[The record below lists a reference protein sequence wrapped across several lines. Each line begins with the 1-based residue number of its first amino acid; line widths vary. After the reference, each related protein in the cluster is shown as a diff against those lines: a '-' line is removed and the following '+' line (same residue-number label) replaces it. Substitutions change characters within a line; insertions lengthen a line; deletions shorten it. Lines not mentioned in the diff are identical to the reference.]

1 MISTIVNTELPLA
14 ERFMVKKNVIR
25 HGSGKKRFCIVTGTH
40 GDELEGQ
47 MVCYEMARLVQEN
60 IACLDGT
67 VEIYP
72 ALNPLGIDT
81 IQRGIPNF
89 DLDMNRI
96 FPGNEHGTM
105 AEQAAYRI
113 CEDLKGADMVI
124 DIHSSNLYLRESPQV
139 RINVL
144 NEEQLVPQAKHL
156 GVDFV
161 WVHDAATVLEA
172 TLAHSLN
179 STGTPC
185 LVVEMGVGQRINH
198 HMCVHLVKGIFNLMH
213 EMGMWN
219 AEDKEKPYANVN
231 VGGSVG
237 GGVGGGVGDSDG
249 DSVGGSVHD
258 ETPDALSHLTG
269 DGQPLLNP
277 IVCKGNRVTFLNA
290 ACSGVFLT
298 ELRTG
303 KMVKEGQSI
312 GKIVDPLTGTVLSD
326 VVSPIE
332 GFLFTIRA
340 YPIVYEG
347 SLMARIFQ
355 YNEDELDIVKAVS
368 AAEEQE

>member
-1 MISTIVNTELPLA
+1 MIQTIVNTELPLA
-14 ERFMVKKNVIR
+14 EQFLVKKNVISNGNGR
-25 HGSGKKRFCIVTGTH
+25 NRFCIVTGTH

-47 MVCYEMARLVQEN
+47 MVCYEMARLINEN
-60 IACLDGT
+60 IDMLNGT

-113 CEDLKGADMVI
+113 CEDLKGASMVL

-144 NEEQLVPQAKHL
+144 NEANLVPQAMHL
-156 GVDFV
+156 GVDFI

-198 HMCVHLVKGIFNLMH
+198 RMCSHLVEGIFNLMKK
-213 EMGMWN
+213 MGMWKDVP
-219 AEDKEKPYANVN
+219 AAATV
-231 VGGSVG
+231 
-237 GGVGGGVGDSDG
+237 
-249 DSVGGSVHD
+249 
-258 ETPDALSHLTG
+258 PDAPASVSS
-269 DGQPLLNP
+269 
-277 IVCKGNRVTFLNA
+277 IVCKGDHVAFLNA
-290 ACSGVFLT
+290 ECSGVFLT
-298 ELRTG
+298 DLRTG
-303 KMVKEGQSI
+303 LNVSEGQTI
-312 GKIVDPLTGTVLSD
+312 GQIVNPLTGEVLSE
-326 VVSPIE
+326 VKSPVD

-340 YPIVYEG
+340 YPIVNEG
-347 SLMARIFQ
+347 SLMARI
-355 YNEDELDIVKAVS
+355 YHA
-368 AAEEQE
+368 

>member
-1 MISTIVNTELPLA
+1 MIKTIVNTELPLA
-14 ERFMVKKNVIR
+14 ERLLVKKNVIKN
-25 HGSGKKRFCIVTGTH
+25 GKDRKRICIVTGTH

-60 IACLDGT
+60 IDKLDGI

-81 IQRGIPNF
+81 IQRGVPNF

-113 CEDLKGADMVI
+113 CEDLKGADMVL

-144 NEEQLVPQAKHL
+144 NEVTLVPEAKHL

-198 HMCVHLVKGIFNLMH
+198 KMCSHLVDGIFNLMI
-213 EMGMWN
+213 EMGMWK
-219 AEDKEKPYANVN
+219 DEKV
-231 VGGSVG
+231 VM
-237 GGVGGGVGDSDG
+237 
-249 DSVGGSVHD
+249 
-258 ETPDALSHLTG
+258 EE
-269 DGQPLLNP
+269 P
-277 IVCKGNRVTFLNA
+277 IVGKGDCVEFLNA
-290 ACSGVFLT
+290 ECSGVFLT
-298 ELRTG
+298 DLKTG
-303 KMVKEGQSI
+303 TNITVGQSI
-312 GKIVDPLTGTVLSD
+312 GQIVDPLTGTVLSD
-326 VVSPIE
+326 VKSPVD

-347 SLMARIFQ
+347 SLMARI
-355 YNEDELDIVKAVS
+355 YKG
-368 AAEEQE
+368 

>member
-1 MISTIVNTELPLA
+1 MIKTIVDTELPLA
-14 ERFMVKKNVIR
+14 ERFLVRKNVI
-25 HGSGKKRFCIVTGTH
+25 SNGKGRKRFCIVTGTH

-47 MVCYEMARLVQEN
+47 MVCYEMARLVQQH
-60 IACLDGT
+60 IDCLDGT

-124 DIHSSNLYLRESPQV
+124 DIHSSNLYLRETPQV

-144 NEEQLVPQAKHL
+144 NEAELVPQARHL

-185 LVVEMGVGQRINH
+185 LGVEMGVGQRINH
-198 HMCVHLVKGIFNLMH
+198 RMCSHLVKGLFNLMR
-213 EMGMWN
+213 EMGMW
-219 AEDKEKPYANVN
+219 K
-231 VGGSVG
+231 G
-237 GGVGGGVGDSDG
+237 
-249 DSVGGSVHD
+249 
-258 ETPDALSHLTG
+258 ETALTDIETG
-269 DGQPLLNP
+269 PLLEP
-277 IVCKGNRVTFLNA
+277 IVCKGDRVTFLNA
-290 ACSGVFLT
+290 ERSGVFLT
-298 ELRTG
+298 DLRTG
-303 KMVKEGQSI
+303 RIVQAGQSI
-312 GKIVDPLTGTVLSD
+312 GRIVNPLTGEVLSK
-326 VVSPIE
+326 VVSPVE

-347 SLMARIFQ
+347 SLMARIFRHGQ
-355 YNEDELDIVKAVS
+355 EELKVVEAICS
-368 AAEEQE
+368 AQQQD

>member
-1 MISTIVNTELPLA
+1 MIQTIVNTELPVA
-14 ERFMVKKNVIR
+14 ERFLIKKNVLSN
-25 HGSGKKRFCIVTGTH
+25 GTGKKRFCIVTGTH

-47 MVCYEMARLVQEN
+47 MVCYEMAHLIQEN
-60 IACLDGT
+60 IDCLDGT

-81 IQRGIPNF
+81 LQRGVPNF

-105 AEQAAYRI
+105 VEQAAFQI
-113 CEDLKGADMVI
+113 CNDLKGADMVI

-144 NEEQLVPQAKHL
+144 NEHNLVPMSRHL

-185 LVVEMGVGQRINH
+185 LVAEMGVGQRINNK
-198 HMCVHLVKGIFNLMH
+198 MCMHLVKGIFNLMK
-213 EMGMWN
+213 EMGIWN
-219 AEDKEKPYANVN
+219 
-231 VGGSVG
+231 GSI
-237 GGVGGGVGDSDG
+237 D
-249 DSVGGSVHD
+249 
-258 ETPDALSHLTG
+258 LTSLKTG
-269 DGQPLLNP
+269 ELLEP

-290 ACSGVFLT
+290 ECSGVFLT
-298 ELRTG
+298 DLRTG
-303 KMVKEGQSI
+303 KIVKEGQSI
-312 GKIVDPLTGTVLSD
+312 GKIVNPLTGETLND
-326 VVSPIE
+326 VIAPVD

-347 SLMARIFQ
+347 SLMARIFR
-355 YNEDELDIVKAVS
+355 YEEAEKEVVTAVS
-368 AAEEQE
+368 MAEQ

>member
-1 MISTIVNTELPLA
+1 MIKTIVNTELPLA
-14 ERFMVKKNVIR
+14 EKFLVKKNIIR
-25 HGSGKKRFCIVTGTH
+25 NGKGKKRICIVTGTH

-60 IACLDGT
+60 IKLLDGS

-113 CEDLKGADMVI
+113 CEDLKGADMVL

-144 NEEQLVPQAKHL
+144 NEKQLVPEAKHL

-198 HMCVHLVKGIFNLMH
+198 KMCSHLVDGIFNLMAS
-213 EMGMWN
+213 MGMWSG
-219 AEDKEKPYANVN
+219 EIKEM
-231 VGGSVG
+231 
-237 GGVGGGVGDSDG
+237 
-249 DSVGGSVHD
+249 
-258 ETPDALSHLTG
+258 EE
-269 DGQPLLNP
+269 P
-277 IVCKGNRVTFLNA
+277 IVCKGDLVEFLNA
-290 ACSGVFLT
+290 ECSGVFLT
-298 ELRTG
+298 DLRTG
-303 KMVKEGQSI
+303 TNVKTGQSI
-312 GKIVDPLTGTVLSD
+312 GQIVDPLTGTVLND
-326 VVSPIE
+326 VKSPVD

-347 SLMARIFQ
+347 SLMARI
-355 YNEDELDIVKAVS
+355 YKG
-368 AAEEQE
+368 